1 MAPQPTSN
9 PSGSTQNAAGRVI
22 ADGRPVYDERRG
34 HLMPAG
40 HDSASEP
47 QHSAARRGQAG
58 HQRRG

>member
-1 MAPQPTSN
+1 MASNATSN
-9 PSGSTQNAAGRVI
+9 PSGSTQNASGRVI
-22 ADGRPVYDERRG
+22 ADGRPVHDTRRG

>member
-1 MAPQPTSN
+1 MASNATSN
-9 PSGSTQNAAGRVI
+9 PAGSTQNAAGAVI
-22 ADGRPVYDERRG
+22 ANGRPVYDAGRG

-40 HDSASEP
+40 HDSASAP